1 MTFGSEFVPNIF
13 WNQNYFQSTNRI
25 FDTVY
30 IHHAIAKY
38 DITDFIKINR
48 ILECLSLL

>member
-30 IHHAIAKY
+30 IICIAKY
-38 DITDFIKINR
+38 TSDFIKINR
-48 ILECLSLL
+48 TK